1 MIKIFSSQIRS
12 IRHAIEVIKYACMTQ
27 LNVKL
32 ELVIVTVVCL
42 YASTL
47 SLSLTTWLL
56 LSIALSVVLI
66 AELFNTAIEVTCDLI
81 SLKYDINIKIIKD
94 VAAGAVLIAAFSA
107 FCIIIIILLT
117 SKNGG
122 I

>member
-1 MIKIFSSQIRS
+1 
-12 IRHAIEVIKYACMTQ
+12 MTQ